1 MKRPFRSA
9 VLPVVTMCLFA
20 GACTAIEPL
29 TEQGA
34 APAWVRDR
42 LANDVEGRKAPPS
55 VPVNEITAGDAA
67 RLDRDAAEVLRRRE
81 RQTAEI
87 AAIEAE
93 GRRAVDDFVADGRTR
108 TSPPQ

>member
-55 VPVNEITAGDAA
+55 IPVNEITAGDAA
-67 RLDRDAAEVLRRRE
+67 RLDRDAAEGNIDDLGDIIMATRLTELRK
-81 RQTAEI
+81 
-87 AAIEAE
+87 AAL
-93 GRRAVDDFVADGRTR
+93 
-108 TSPPQ
+108 

>member
-1 MKRPFRSA
+1 MKRPFSLA

-34 APAWVRDR
+34 TPAWVRDR
-42 LANDVEGRKAPPS
+42 LAHDVDDRQAPTS
-55 VPVNEITAGDAA
+55 VPVNEMTPGDAA

-81 RQTAEI
+81 REAAEI

-93 GRRAVDDFVADGRTR
+93 GRREVEDFVADGRTR
-108 TSPPQ
+108 TAPPQ